1 MWKIR
6 GFGKITTGDCPHL
19 RIQESY
25 WFQGEFAKRITTE
38 RVKKQTD
45 EKNFEM
51 LHSQTE
57 GLNLTSTEAIEA
69 ATLVSTYTVQER
81 YNTAS
86 KNS

>member
-1 MWKIR
+1 
-6 GFGKITTGDCPHL
+6 
-19 RIQESY
+19 
-25 WFQGEFAKRITTE
+25 
-38 RVKKQTD
+38 
-45 EKNFEM
+45 M